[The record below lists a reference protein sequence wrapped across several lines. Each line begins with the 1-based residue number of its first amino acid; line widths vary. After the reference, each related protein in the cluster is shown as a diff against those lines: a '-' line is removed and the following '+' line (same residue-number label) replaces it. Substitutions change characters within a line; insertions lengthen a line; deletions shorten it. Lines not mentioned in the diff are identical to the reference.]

1 MAKYDKLWIIKI
13 LGLASSMSFI
23 VVILYT
29 WMLAETNGY
38 TYFTAGEPHDIIR
51 NVEWF
56 LGMLGLSM
64 LIVVTKEE
72 IDAKP
77 A

>member
-1 MAKYDKLWIIKI
+1 MTRYNILWKIKI
-13 LGLASSMSFI
+13 LGLITCVAFM

-29 WMLAETNGY
+29 WILAETKGY
-38 TYFTAGEPHDIIR
+38 TYFSAGEPHDIIR

-64 LIVVTKEE
+64 LIVVTRKELDE
-72 IDAKP
+72 ITT
-77 A
+77 